1 MEVSVVLVLQMRG
14 RAGVIPSTA
23 STHRALHQHKEPF
36 PTGRPADLCR
46 DSYSHEKK
54 KQRDIQG
61 ALVLDRLLED
71 VKHASVHTRGGQSHA
86 SLGNLQGIDSQLS
99 HESS

>member
-1 MEVSVVLVLQMRG
+1 MEVSVILVLQMRG

-36 PTGRPADLCR
+36 PTGRPVDLCR
-46 DSYSHEKK
+46 DSYSHKE

-71 VKHASVHTRGGQSHA
+71 VEHAGVHTRGGQSHA
-86 SLGNLQGIDSQLS
+86 SLGNLQGIDGQLS

>member
-14 RAGVIPSTA
+14 RAGVITSTA

-54 KQRDIQG
+54 SRETYREPSYLTAFLKTSNMPVYTPGEDRVMR
-61 ALVLDRLLED
+61 VL
-71 VKHASVHTRGGQSHA
+71 AISRG
-86 SLGNLQGIDSQLS
+86 
-99 HESS
+99 

>member
-1 MEVSVVLVLQMRG
+1 M
-14 RAGVIPSTA
+14 
-23 STHRALHQHKEPF
+23 K
-36 PTGRPADLCR
+36 
-46 DSYSHEKK
+46 KK

-71 VKHASVHTRGGQSHA
+71 VKHAGVHTRGGQSHA
-86 SLGNLQGIDSQLS
+86 SLGNLQGIDGQLS